1 MCILKTMMNI
11 DDVKLTNNTDRPWI
25 QRVVGRQYLTD
36 TIYIYGYGETDWKGE
51 PIAAYSALNEGCT
64 LCSDIA
70 TWAGADFKT
79 KIGLKR
85 GLTKMQK
92 FEAEELERRQS

>member
-1 MCILKTMMNI
+1 MMNI
-11 DDVKLTNNTDRPWI
+11 NDVKLTNNTDRPWI

-36 TIYIYGYGETDWKGE
+36 TIYIYGRGETNWKGE
-51 PIAAYSALNEGCT
+51 PLAAYDFREES
-64 LCSDIA
+64 CSLFSDLA
-70 TWAGADFKT
+70 TWAGVDFKT